1 MEFLYEY
8 GLFLAKAITLVI
20 AIVAIVMVIASS
32 AMKPA
37 GKKGEL
43 ELNDLSEEFIDVEED
58 IIHYLLSKEEL
69 KEKDK
74 KDKKA

>member
-20 AIVAIVMVIASS
+20 AIVAIVTVIASS

-58 IIHYLLSKEEL
+58 IIHYL
-69 KEKDK
+69 
-74 KDKKA
+74 